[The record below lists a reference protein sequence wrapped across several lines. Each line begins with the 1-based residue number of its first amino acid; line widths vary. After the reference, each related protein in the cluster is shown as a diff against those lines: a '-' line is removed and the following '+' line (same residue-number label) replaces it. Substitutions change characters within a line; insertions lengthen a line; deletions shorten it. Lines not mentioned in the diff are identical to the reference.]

1 MISSPAKDGRRRRTS
16 GNSDKSETETAVAP
30 LPVKKRIMEAIEEE
44 SNSNTMSAPKPST
57 AEGGNS
63 ASEEPKISEDAPNK
77 MLSDG
82 ASDKDDV
89 METEEPEPTLAR
101 VPPTKDVPEEPKVR
115 DVFGGETLTDLLGM
129 SLQQPETT
137 LVKSPEKVKTVEK
150 ASSAVSTKIER
161 IASSSVPKGKCKSGR
176 FWKSERDRFRSTI
189 KSRGLKQSLQ
199 QRMRAKEEKERA
211 RQVLQVKCP
220 KK

>member
-1 MISSPAKDGRRRRTS
+1 M
-16 GNSDKSETETAVAP
+16 
-30 LPVKKRIMEAIEEE
+30 
-44 SNSNTMSAPKPST
+44 
-57 AEGGNS
+57 
-63 ASEEPKISEDAPNK
+63 
-77 MLSDG
+77 
-82 ASDKDDV
+82 
-89 METEEPEPTLAR
+89 
-101 VPPTKDVPEEPKVR
+101 
-115 DVFGGETLTDLLGM
+115 TDLLAM

-211 RQVLQVKCP
+211 RQVLQVKYQ
-220 KK
+220 KKWCCSVF